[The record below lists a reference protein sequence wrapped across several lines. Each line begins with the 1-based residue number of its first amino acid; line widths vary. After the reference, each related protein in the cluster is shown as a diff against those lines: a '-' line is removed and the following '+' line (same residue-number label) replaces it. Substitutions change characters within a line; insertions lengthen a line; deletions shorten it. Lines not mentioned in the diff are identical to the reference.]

1 MAVAEKIPRFLLE
14 MLKSIFSSDF
24 YIFIAAVV
32 TAILIPRITSVRSTI
47 IRKLDKMPN
56 NPDWAAEVRAKL
68 GWWYTFFLTMI
79 SVFPLLGMFG
89 TVAALLNLDFSDI
102 AGSLDNV
109 KTDFFHA
116 LTSTAWGI
124 VFSVLFKL
132 LNAWLFYDIEDIYE
146 EIDNV
151 VRENKLAA
159 QERLYAAKSAVQDS
173 RNDIYSGLDGL
184 DDLSL
189 PEEYNFEKEK
199 DNYYEN

>member
-1 MAVAEKIPRFLLE
+1 
-14 MLKSIFSSDF
+14 
-24 YIFIAAVV
+24 
-32 TAILIPRITSVRSTI
+32 
-47 IRKLDKMPN
+47 MPN

-68 GWWYTFFLTMI
+68 NWWYTFFLTMI

-173 RNDIYSGLDGL
+173 RNDIYSGI

-189 PEEYNFEKEK
+189 PEEYNFENQK